1 MDIREVGFKY
11 LPRARVSFLVFL
23 FFLSEQVFLFSLARR
38 ANVILSGVR
47 ENSVVF
53 FFFF

>member
-11 LPRARVSFLVFL
+11 LPRARVSFLVFF

-38 ANVILSGVR
+38 ESVILSG

-53 FFFF
+53 FLFF